1 MTKIKDF
8 YRKQLLW
15 SQQFIDVDM
24 TILYDDLVEKVAKH
38 LSGAS
43 GKILELGAGN
53 GQFAVAAAK
62 AGFDITVIELVPE
75 CVQQIRHL
83 QQIHDVQDGLTII
96 EGDFYTVPLDDRFDV
111 ICYWDG
117 FGVGSDEDQ
126 QKLLTRMN
134 NWLVPN
140 GCAFID
146 IYTPWYW
153 AKTAGQKMKVQ
164 EIERV
169 YEFEPFACRMLDTWW
184 VASNPTEKI
193 TQSLRCY
200 SPADLELLLPTKQ
213 LQLELIETGGSMDY
227 ENWVYEAQVPLEQ
240 AMMYMAKLRKT

>member
-24 TILYDDLVEKVAKH
+24 TILYDDLVEKVVKQ
-38 LSGAS
+38 LSQSS
-43 GKILELGAGN
+43 GKLLELGAGN

-62 AGFDITVIELVPE
+62 AGFDTTVIELVPE
-75 CVQQIRHL
+75 CVQQIRQL
-83 QQIHDVQDGLTII
+83 QEVHDVQDGLTII
-96 EGDFYTVPLDDRFDV
+96 EGDFYTVPLDDQFDV

-126 QKLLTRMN
+126 QKLLTRIN
-134 NWLVPN
+134 NWLVPG

-169 YEFEPFACRMLDTWW
+169 YEFEPFGCRMLDTWW
-184 VASNPTEKI
+184 VTSNPTEKI

-200 SPADLELLLPTKQ
+200 SPADLELLLPSKQ
-213 LQLELIETGGSMDY
+213 LHLELIETGGSMDY